1 MPKFFVDRVK
11 TPWVD
16 WLSRP
21 SRLMSQSRGRTSRP
35 ASPRWLPGTD
45 PATIRTAFYRE
56 EFLKHRQCLEL
67 QREYF
72 SERAI
77 RAVDA
82 ALGRIM
88 QQLEELCSRE
98 NADEVVSRL
107 LKKLDLVTNLSAWT
121 DPRHVH

>member
-1 MPKFFVDRVK
+1 
-11 TPWVD
+11 
-16 WLSRP
+16 
-21 SRLMSQSRGRTSRP
+21 MSQSRGRTQPPRSAPGVTP
-35 ASPRWLPGTD
+35 ASILTE
-45 PATIRTAFYRE
+45 FYRE
-56 EFLKHRQCLEL
+56 EFLKHRQCLER

-77 RAVDA
+77 RDVEA